1 MDPEGYINLGDTS
14 QSEGNFKQA
23 IEFYQR
29 ALSTAKEI
37 GDKQSEEIAYHYLG
51 NAYHSLN
58 DFKKEIENHQQALV
72 IAKEIQ
78 DKSLEGVTAL
88 AMLITFSV
96 ILKQQSCSIT
106 RLLASQKKL
115 KSNN

>member
-23 IEFYQR
+23 IGFYQR

-58 DFKKEIENHQQALV
+58 DFKKEIENHQQALI

-78 DKSLEGVTAL
+78 DKSLEGV
-88 AMLITFSV
+88 V
-96 ILKQQSCSIT
+96 YCSLGNAYH
-106 RLLASQKKL
+106 LLSDF
-115 KSNN
+115 KSNRVSSPGSWHRRRN